1 MAEMKELSGIYDSY
15 KDKGLQVLAISE
27 DDIKETAKVRQFVK
41 SKKWP
46 FIIVIDKNQ
55 DLKEKFSATNVP
67 TLIVVK
73 KGGEIHSVHTGYLPG
88 DEKKL
93 REEIG
98 ALFTDTE

>member
-1 MAEMKELSGIYDSY
+1 
-15 KDKGLQVLAISE
+15 
-27 DDIKETAKVRQFVK
+27 
-41 SKKWP
+41 
-46 FIIVIDKNQ
+46 
-55 DLKEKFSATNVP
+55 VP